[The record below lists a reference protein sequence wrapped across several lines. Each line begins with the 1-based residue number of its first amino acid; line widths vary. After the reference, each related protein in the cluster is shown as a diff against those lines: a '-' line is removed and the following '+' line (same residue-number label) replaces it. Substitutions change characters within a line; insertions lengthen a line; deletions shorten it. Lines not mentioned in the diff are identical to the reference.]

1 MATKFIRRWNI
12 TRENPSTGKLQIM
25 HLSSDIRKKAF
36 DVMAIIQDRFPQN
49 RYIMVD
55 AWTNRLYDVTIHN

>member
-1 MATKFIRRWNI
+1 MATNFIRRWNI
-12 TRENPSTGKLQIM
+12 TRENPSTKKLQIM
-25 HLSSDIRKKAF
+25 HLSSDSRRNAF